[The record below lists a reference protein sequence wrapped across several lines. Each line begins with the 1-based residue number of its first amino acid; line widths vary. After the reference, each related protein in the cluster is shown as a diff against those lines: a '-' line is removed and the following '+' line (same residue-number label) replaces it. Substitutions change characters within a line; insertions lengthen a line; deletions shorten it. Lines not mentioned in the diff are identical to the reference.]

1 VLIAHIRRDIL
12 HYPPD
17 RANVYSWKTVAE
29 KMMSVQAQLEA
40 LIPVAVAMVLS
51 GLIGL
56 NREWRR
62 SPAGIRTHMLVSMG
76 SALVMVLGAELYDK
90 NSAARLAANVITGIG
105 FLGAGVIIHRNSEV
119 HELTTAASLWFVA
132 ILGLVAGA
140 KLYVLAV
147 GSTLLG
153 WMVLGVLR
161 WLTKRPDRGGA
172 DPAQGET
179 S

>member
-1 VLIAHIRRDIL
+1 
-12 HYPPD
+12 
-17 RANVYSWKTVAE
+17 
-29 KMMSVQAQLEA
+29 MMSVQAQLEA

-62 SPAGIRTHMLVSMG
+62 SPAGIRTHMLVGMG
-76 SALVMVLGAELYDK
+76 AALVMVLGAAFYDE

-147 GSTLLG
+147 GSMLLG
-153 WMVLGVLR
+153 WIVLGVLR
-161 WLTKRPDRGGA
+161 WLTKGPDRDRV

>member
-62 SPAGIRTHMLVSMG
+62 SPAGIRTHMLVGMG
-76 SALVMVLGAELYDK
+76 AALVMVL
-90 NSAARLAANVITGIG
+90 
-105 FLGAGVIIHRNSEV
+105 
-119 HELTTAASLWFVA
+119 ASD
-132 ILGLVAGA
+132 
-140 KLYVLAV
+140 
-147 GSTLLG
+147 S
-153 WMVLGVLR
+153 
-161 WLTKRPDRGGA
+161 
-172 DPAQGET
+172 
-179 S
+179 